1 MTGSFRFHFVCGHE
15 AAAAE
20 QTEASPL
27 KLTPA
32 LCDPRLRFK
41 ISFKSVSPLNLFF
54 FKIVLLF

>member
-1 MTGSFRFHFVCGHE
+1 MTGGFRFRFVCVHE

-32 LCDPRLRFK
+32 LCDPLLDSK
-41 ISFKSVSPLNLFF
+41 QVLNQL
-54 FKIVLLF
+54 VL